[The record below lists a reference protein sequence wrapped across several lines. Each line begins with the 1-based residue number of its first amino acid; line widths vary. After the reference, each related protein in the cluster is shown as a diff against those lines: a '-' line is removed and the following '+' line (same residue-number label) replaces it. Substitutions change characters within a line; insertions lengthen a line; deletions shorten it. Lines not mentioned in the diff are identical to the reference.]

1 MRDFFTPSLAVLVT
15 LALVGS
21 VLATAIPLQQQASAF
36 GFVERQKIGEFK
48 KLTHEFEKNVIS
60 GVWNPG
66 DSPPI
71 RELVDAYGLD
81 VMQIFLDGPD
91 TIPGALILYQEAIFK
106 LFEHSPSGHK
116 PVLNDQI
123 KEFRQLTHTFRTEV
137 LDLAH
142 EGFSEGPR

>member
-1 MRDFFTPSLAVLVT
+1 MRDFFTSSLAALLTV
-15 LALVGS
+15 ALVGS

-36 GFVERQKIGEFK
+36 EIKDFK
-48 KLTHEFEKNVIS
+48 KLTHEFEKNVIN
-60 GVWNPG
+60 GQWNPG

-81 VMQIFLDGPD
+81 VMRIFHDGPN
-91 TIPGALILYQEAIFK
+91 TIPGALILYQEGIFT

-123 KEFRQLTHTFRTEV
+123 KEFRQLTHAFEKAVIGLTQPPERE
-137 LDLAH
+137 
-142 EGFSEGPR
+142 

>member
-1 MRDFFTPSLAVLVT
+1 MVL
-15 LALVGS
+15 

-36 GFVERQKIGEFK
+36 EIKDFK

-60 GVWNPG
+60 GQWNPG

-81 VMQIFLDGPD
+81 VMQLFLDGAD
-91 TIPGALILYQEAIFK
+91 TIPGALILYQEGIFK
-106 LFEHSPSGHK
+106 LFEHSPSGHN

-123 KEFRQLTHTFRTEV
+123 KEFRQLTHSFEKTVNFLILPPEPETP
-137 LDLAH
+137 A
-142 EGFSEGPR
+142 